1 MDDLDE
7 QLRVVGVEI
16 ERVKALLL
24 AATTSETGIAHYR
37 EIERLLRQKEK
48 QIREEK
54 RQTREEA
61 SQIREEKL
69 ILLRISGK

>member
-16 ERVKALLL
+16 EKVKALLL
-24 AATTSETGIAHYR
+24 AATSDKSETDIAHYR
-37 EIERLLRQKEK
+37 DIQRRLLQKEK
-48 QIREEK
+48 QIREK
-54 RQTREEA
+54 
-61 SQIREEKL
+61 KL

>member
-16 ERVKALLL
+16 EKVKALLL
-24 AATTSETGIAHYR
+24 AATSDKSETDIAHYR
-37 EIERLLRQKEK
+37 DIQRRLLQKEE
-48 QIREEK
+48 QIREKE
-54 RQTREEA
+54 
-61 SQIREEKL
+61 L

>member
-16 ERVKALLL
+16 EKVEALLL
-24 AATTSETGIAHYR
+24 AATSDKSETDIAHYR
-37 EIERLLRQKEK
+37 DIQRRLLQKEE
-48 QIREEK
+48 QIREKE
-54 RQTREEA
+54 
-61 SQIREEKL
+61 L

>member
-16 ERVKALLL
+16 ERVEALLL
-24 AATTSETGIAHYR
+24 AATSDNSETDIAHYR
-37 EIERLLRQKEK
+37 DIQRRLRQKEK
-48 QIREEK
+48 QIREKE
-54 RQTREEA
+54 
-61 SQIREEKL
+61 L

>member
-16 ERVKALLL
+16 ERVEALLL
-24 AATTSETGIAHYR
+24 AATSDNSETDIAHYR
-37 EIERLLRQKEK
+37 DIQRRLLQKEK
-48 QIREEK
+48 QIREK
-54 RQTREEA
+54 
-61 SQIREEKL
+61 KL

>member
-24 AATTSETGIAHYR
+24 AATSDKSETDIAHYR
-37 EIERLLRQKEK
+37 DIQRRLLQKEE
-48 QIREEK
+48 QIREKE
-54 RQTREEA
+54 
-61 SQIREEKL
+61 L

>member
-16 ERVKALLL
+16 EKVEALLL
-24 AATTSETGIAHYR
+24 AATSDKSETDIAHYR
-37 EIERLLRQKEK
+37 DIQRRLLQKEE
-48 QIREEK
+48 QIREK
-54 RQTREEA
+54 
-61 SQIREEKL
+61 KL

>member
-16 ERVKALLL
+16 ERVEALLL
-24 AATTSETGIAHYR
+24 AATSDNSETDIAHYR
-37 EIERLLRQKEK
+37 EIERLLRQKKK
-48 QIREEK
+48 QIQEE
-54 RQTREEA
+54 RI
-61 SQIREEKL
+61 QILEKKL